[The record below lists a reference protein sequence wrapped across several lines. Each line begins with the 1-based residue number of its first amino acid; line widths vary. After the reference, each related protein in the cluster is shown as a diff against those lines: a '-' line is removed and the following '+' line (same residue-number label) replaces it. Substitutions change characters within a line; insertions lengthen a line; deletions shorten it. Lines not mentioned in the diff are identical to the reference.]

1 MSGPAKISVS
11 LPIEIKH
18 ILSVLVFA
26 ASLVELYDL
35 VMGGMAEELAV
46 TLIWEA
52 VGLAAFYSLAGAV
65 FRRFSGR
72 RVSVLA
78 VSVPAVL
85 LAVFFKAEAA
95 LPVYLAWLFIK
106 LCEDM
111 FCPELF
117 LYIACDILMAYKW
130 FNGSLVLGE
139 AFTCKVVITALV
151 VLSVSII
158 RRKSPFIFFLGLFLV
173 MLIIP
178 VRDEPINWN
187 PVIDAANRVVEKT
200 KDMTR
205 SLNYYLSDIGIGSSY
220 HTGYSSLDQ
229 TGAALIASDKQE
241 LGIRTR
247 DNITFKYIDG
257 KTGQKIIRRKTIYLT
272 GSGRVDKNKLLDFLF
287 SMYTHGADPT
297 EAALFSTTG
306 RMEIT
311 YEYLKTGDEI
321 FPDCLMSLEDA
332 DGDEVYG
339 SSLKHKKGY
348 RLQACYMDIDYGS
361 PYLEDMIAHPVT
373 VIKKSDTGYKTMAA
387 YVLAT
392 YGIRLNKY
400 VSEEEYVSWQEGSTP
415 GLEYLDT
422 DGATGRMRD
431 LAHEVT
437 AGCSNDLNRC
447 RAIEAFLR
455 QYKYSRDT
463 GSAGR
468 GSTADAAGLSNITD
482 RFLFGSG
489 EGYCV
494 HFASSMVM
502 LLRLNGI
509 PARLSGGYRYT
520 FPFDRQDVYEV
531 SSADA
536 HIWPEAY
543 IEGFGWMGF
552 EPTAAFSTS
561 SDRTWHR
568 KAENGDGRYST
579 DGSAAGTVNTGH
591 TDVPLPYNESEA
603 ADNDA
608 GGEGTAALLE
618 YVKITFIIILM
629 ILITLVLMIALA
641 MVLRT
646 VRYKMSDRDKRL
658 KMDIRDIIMY
668 IKRASGQSF
677 NDRGLMSDYEPFVPD
692 EYRSRVA
699 EAFDIYYRLLYR
711 KPDSLQGKNEVS
723 EEEGNRVRE
732 LRNGMYEYSKRTGK
746 LRIHKRHFWT

>member
-1 MSGPAKISVS
+1 MKMSGPAKISVS

-18 ILSVLVFA
+18 ILAILVFA
-26 ASLVELYDL
+26 SSMIELHDL
-35 VMGGMAEELAV
+35 VIGGAAEDQAV

-65 FRRFSGR
+65 FGRFSGR

-78 VSVPAVL
+78 VSVPAML
-85 LAVFFKAEAA
+85 LAVFLKAEAA
-95 LPVYLAWLFIK
+95 LPVYLAWLFIE

-111 FCPELF
+111 FWPELL

-139 AFTCKVVITALV
+139 AFTCKIVITALV
-151 VLSVSII
+151 ILSVSTI
-158 RRKSPFIFFLGLFLV
+158 RRKSPFIFFLGLFLF

-187 PVIDAANRVVEKT
+187 PVINAASRVVEKT

-205 SLNYYLSDIGIGSSY
+205 SLNYYLSDIGFGSSY

-229 TGAALIASDKQE
+229 TGAALISSDKQE
-241 LGIRTR
+241 LEIRTR
-247 DNITFKYIDG
+247 DNTTFRYVDD

-272 GSGRVDKNKLLDFLF
+272 GNGRVDKDKLLDFLF
-287 SMYTHGADPT
+287 TMYTHGADPS

-311 YEYLKTGDEI
+311 YEYLKTRDEI

-361 PYLEDMIAHPVT
+361 PYLEEMIAHPVT

-400 VSEEEYVSWQEGSTP
+400 VSEEEYVSWQERSTP
-415 GLEYLDT
+415 GPEYLET
-422 DGATGRMRD
+422 DGATDRMRE

-437 AGCSNDLNRC
+437 AGCSNDLSRC
-447 RAIEAFLR
+447 RVIEAFLR

-463 GSAGR
+463 GAAGK
-468 GSTADAAGLSNITD
+468 GSTADAAGMSDITD
-482 RFLFGSG
+482 RFLFESG

-502 LLRLNGI
+502 LLRMNGI

-520 FPFDRQDVYEV
+520 FPFDRREVYEV
-531 SSADA
+531 SSGDA

-568 KAENGDGRYST
+568 KAESGDGRHSA
-579 DGSAAGTVNTGH
+579 DEPAAGPVNMGH
-591 TDVPLPYNESEA
+591 TDVPMPYNESEA
-603 ADNDA
+603 SDNDP
-608 GGEGTAALLE
+608 GMEGRGAFLE
-618 YVKITFIIILM
+618 YVKITLIVILM
-629 ILITLVLMIALA
+629 ILITLVLMIILA
-641 MVLRT
+641 MVIRA

-668 IKRASGQSF
+668 IKKASGRTF
-677 NDRGLMSDYEPFVPD
+677 NDRGLMSDYEPYVPD
-692 EYRSRVA
+692 EYMGRAA

-711 KPDSLQGKNEVS
+711 DPDSDQGKNEVS

-732 LRNGMYEYSKRTGK
+732 LRNSMYEYSKKAGRYK
-746 LRIHKRHFWT
+746 KA